1 MRVQLWLLSVVVL
14 LWAALF
20 RCFLCACIITCSPQV
35 LSCVSALCALC
46 CAVLC
51 RPINDSTEPVEAQGP
66 YEVIDAD
73 NISEYGAHRGSA
85 RVAAAGGCWSSS
97 V

>member
-1 MRVQLWLLSVVVL
+1 VAAVCGCVAVGSPLQMLSVRMYHNLFSPGFVL
-14 LWAALF
+14 
-20 RCFLCACIITCSPQV
+20 
-35 LSCVSALCALC
+35 CVSLVCAVLC